1 MNPRAIFNALGLV
14 VAAVG
19 GVMIVP
25 ALYSFFDPTPRTT
38 IAFFAP
44 MLVAVVGGGAAF
56 FLTRTE
62 ERRYISIR
70 DVFLIV
76 FSGWILV
83 TIVGAAPFVISG
95 TLGPV
100 DAFFDSMA
108 GFTTTGA
115 STIEVPE
122 EVPSSLLLW
131 RSMTQW
137 AGGIG
142 IIVLFVAIAPLVGFG
157 ATQLY
162 AAEMPN
168 PTQERLTPRI
178 QDTAKVLTTIYFALT
193 FGGIVMLLFAGMS
206 PFDAVNHA
214 LTTVSTGGY
223 STRSDSIAAF
233 DSWFVEAV
241 ILAGMILSGANFGLY
256 FLAVQGRLGRAF
268 RSPEL
273 LAYFGI
279 IATATLVMTLSLYT
293 FDYHDSLLVAFR
305 EASFQAASLST
316 GTAFQ
321 TADWN
326 AWDPLSTGILM
337 LLMLIG
343 GCAGSTSGGIKV
355 VRAVVLVKNAAQ
367 DSVRLLHPRAVTT
380 LRLGDR
386 VVPERLR
393 QTVLGFVF
401 IYVAVLAVGTLIIAA
416 HQVPLG
422 YAFGAVFACLN
433 ITGTALGPVGDAAF
447 YDGLPS
453 SAKLILSFFMLL
465 GRLELL
471 SVLILLTPAFWRRA

>member
-1 MNPRAIFNALGLV
+1 MV
-14 VAAVG
+14 
-19 GVMIVP
+19 VP
-25 ALYSFFDPTPRTT
+25 AVFSLFSGGEIFLAFLIPT
-38 IAFFAP
+38 
-44 MLVAVVGGGAAF
+44 LVAVVGGGLAF
-56 FLTRTE
+56 LATRRE
-62 ERRYISIR
+62 EQGYVSIR

-83 TIVGAAPFVISG
+83 TIVGAAPFVLSG

-122 EVPSSLLLW
+122 EIAPSLLLW

-137 AGGIG
+137 TGGIG
-142 IIVLFVAIAPLVGFG
+142 IIVLFVAIAPIVGFG

-178 QDTAKVLTTIYFALT
+178 QDTAKVLTGVYFALT
-193 FGGIVMLLFAGMS
+193 IGGVVMLLLAGMNL
-206 PFDAVNHA
+206 FDAVNHA
-214 LTTVSTGGY
+214 MTTVSTGGY

-233 DSWFVEAV
+233 DSWPIEAV
-241 ILAGMILSGANFGLY
+241 ILIGMVLSGANFGLY

-273 LAYFGI
+273 LAYLGI
-279 IATATLVMTLSLYT
+279 IATATVVMTVSLYI
-293 FDYHDSLLVAFR
+293 FDYQDSLLTSFRAAAFQ
-305 EASFQAASLST
+305 SASLST

-326 AWDPLSTGILM
+326 SWDPLSTGILM

-367 DSVRLLHPRAVTT
+367 DSLRILHPRAVTT

-386 VVPERLR
+386 TVSERLR

-401 IYVAVLAVGTLIIAA
+401 VYVMTLAIGTLVIAA

-422 YAFGAVFACLN
+422 YAFGSVFSCLN
-433 ITGTALGPVGDAAF
+433 ITGTALGPVGDPAF
-447 YDGLPS
+447 YNGLPS
-453 SAKLILSFFMLL
+453 SAKFSLTFFMLL

-471 SVLILLTPAFWRRA
+471 SVLILLTPAFWRR

>member
-1 MNPRAIFNALGLV
+1 M

-19 GVMIVP
+19 GVMMVP
-25 ALYSFFDPTPRTT
+25 AVFSLVTERDMVFAFLFPTL
-38 IAFFAP
+38 AA
-44 MLVAVVGGGAAF
+44 VAGGGAVF
-56 FLTRTE
+56 FLTRRE
-62 ERRYISIR
+62 ERGYISIR

-83 TIVGAAPFVISG
+83 TLVGAAPFVISG

-100 DAFFDSMA
+100 NAFFDSMA

-122 EVPSSLLLW
+122 EVAPSLLLW

-178 QDTAKVLTTIYFALT
+178 QDTAKVLTTIYFGLT
-193 FGGIVMLLFAGMS
+193 IGGIFMLLVSGMA

-233 DSWFVEAV
+233 DSWAVEVV
-241 ILAGMILSGANFGLY
+241 IIVGMILSGANFGLY

-273 LAYFGI
+273 LAYLGI
-279 IATATLVMTLSLYT
+279 IATATVVITTSLYLSG
-293 FDYHDSLLVAFR
+293 YRGSLSTAFR
-305 EASFQAASLST
+305 EASFQSASLST

-326 AWDPLSTGILM
+326 AWDPLSTGLLM

-386 VVPERLR
+386 TIPERLR

-401 IYVAVLAVGTLIIAA
+401 IYVTTLVIGTLIIAA

-422 YAFGAVFACLN
+422 SAFGSVFACLN
-433 ITGTALGPVGDAAF
+433 ITGTALGPVGDPTF

-453 SAKLILSFFMLL
+453 TAKLSLTFFMLL

-471 SVLILLTPAFWRRA
+471 SVLILLTPAFWRRG